1 MSKVWRDE
9 NSQESHSSVP
19 AEELRA
25 AEDEAIVA
33 ALKLQREV
41 GLTSWTDGE
50 MRR

>member
-25 AEDEAIVA
+25 ALTA
-33 ALKLQREV
+33 AEGQA
-41 GLTSWTDGE
+41 S
-50 MRR
+50 